1 MGKWTRRAFI
11 TTGLVAGG
19 GVIVGAALRPGNQIK
34 DLAGKVGEEGGQLV
48 HSYIT
53 IDTDNTIT
61 AIIPH
66 SEMGQGVQTA
76 LGQMLAEE
84 LDADWEN
91 LLTEEAQAIGEY
103 STY

>member
-19 GVIVGAALRPGNQIK
+19 GVVVGISMRPGNQVK
-34 DLAGKVGEEGGQLV
+34 ELARKVGVEGGHLI
-48 HSYIT
+48 HSYVK
-53 IDTDNTIT
+53 IDSENVIT

-66 SEMGQGVQTA
+66 SEMGQGVQTS

-84 LDADWEN
+84 LDADWDR
-91 LLTEEAQAIGEY
+91 LRMEEAPAIG
-103 STY
+103 

>member
-48 HSYIT
+48 HSYIK
-53 IDTDNTIT
+53 IDTDL
-61 AIIPH
+61 APLH
-66 SEMGQGVQTA
+66 SLPAFREFIQAFGQYRR
-76 LGQMLAEE
+76 QMRRATRP
-84 LDADWEN
+84 A
-91 LLTEEAQAIGEY
+91 GEP
-103 STY
+103 SA